1 MMENRICV
9 ITGATSGIGRQT
21 ALQLAKKKYSIQ
33 IIGRNKEKCEAILKE
48 VETIF
53 PNGGHQFFVGDFEN
67 LGDVKMV
74 TNLLLKNLPRID
86 VLINNAGCVYQE
98 KKISEIGVEQ
108 TLHTNHL
115 APFLF
120 TSRLMP
126 LVKKGIEPR
135 IVNVA
140 SDSHYRGKFNF
151 EDLNYDKSRYFVM
164 TAYERSKLAN
174 VLFTNYLAEKIKDM
188 GILANSLHPGVVKTQ
203 IGQKNTGSFFGWAW
217 RAMTAVMGIS
227 EEEGAKTSVF
237 LASSADSK
245 AVTGKYFD
253 KSKEKRM
260 SKLAADTTLSNKL
273 WNWSEE
279 VLGEQFDFS

>member
-1 MMENRICV
+1 MENKIAV

-21 ALQLAKKKYSIQ
+21 AMQLAQKGYSIQ
-33 IIGRNKEKCEAILKE
+33 IIGRNKSKCEAVLREIE
-48 VETIF
+48 AIF

-67 LGDVKMV
+67 LGDVKMLA
-74 TNLLLKNLPRID
+74 NMLLKNLPRID

-126 LVKKGIEPR
+126 LIKKGNNTR

-151 EDLNYDKSRYFVM
+151 DDLNYDKSRYFVM

-174 VLFTNYLAEKIKDM
+174 VLFSNFLAEKLKDK
-188 GILANSLHPGVVKTQ
+188 GIVVNALHPGVVKTQ

-217 RAMTAVMGIS
+217 KLLTSMMGIS

-237 LASSADSK
+237 LASSAEAKDF
-245 AVTGKYFD
+245 TGKYFD
-253 KSKEKRM
+253 LCKEKKM
-260 SKLAADTTLSNKL
+260 SKLAADNNLRDKL
-273 WNWSEE
+273 WLWSEE
-279 VLGEQFDFS
+279 ILDEKFDLS